1 MNIFQILAANFL
13 ALISIVSGLFHPAL
27 QMNVTPV
34 QTNLNPLT
42 IQSMKAKSY
51 PGSDVIVEQTLSPGN
66 NYSRYIV
73 SFMSDGL
80 KEYAY
85 LTIPKTR
92 KPTQGFP
99 VIIFNH
105 GYQVPELYTPDG
117 NYIAYMDA
125 LAKSGYIIFKPD
137 YRGNGKSEGSPTSS
151 YFSPDYITDDMN
163 AISSVKKMP
172 IVDSKTIGVWGHSMG
187 GMISLKVTEISK
199 DVKAVVIWGGV
210 VGSYNDIIYN
220 WQDKVSYKPVAEDL
234 MLRYKNLSS
243 LEGIYGTPVTNPT
256 FWNSVDPISYLKD
269 IKAPI
274 QIDVGLADN
283 QVPPSFSKGLYTKLK
298 ADGKVVEYYE
308 YPGANHDINQS
319 FTLAMKRT
327 IDFFNSYLK

>member
-1 MNIFQILAANFL
+1 MNIFQILIANLL
-13 ALISIVSGLFHPAL
+13 ALISIISGLFHPAL
-27 QMNVTPV
+27 PMNTQPTPI
-34 QTNLNPLT
+34 NLNPLT
-42 IQSMKAKSY
+42 IQAMRVKNY
-51 PGSDVIVEQTLSPGN
+51 PGSDVMIEQTLSPGS

-85 LTIPKTR
+85 LTIPKTH
-92 KPTQGFP
+92 KPTKGFP
-99 VIIFNH
+99 AIIFNH
-105 GYQVPELYTPDG
+105 GYQIPELYTPDG

-163 AISSVKKMP
+163 AIASVKRMP
-172 IVDSKTIGVWGHSMG
+172 IVNSNAIGVWGHSMG
-187 GMISLKVTEISK
+187 GMISLKVSEISK

-210 VGSYNDIIYN
+210 TGSYNDIIYN
-220 WQDKVSYKPVAEDL
+220 WQDKVSYKPAAEDL

-243 LEGIYGTPVTNPT
+243 LEGTYGTPVTNPT
-256 FWNSVDPISYLKD
+256 FWNSVDPTSYLKD
-269 IKAPI
+269 IKTPV
-274 QIDVGLADN
+274 QINVGLADN
-283 QVPPSFSKGLYTKLK
+283 QVPTSFSKGLYTKLK
-298 ADGKVVEYYE
+298 ADGKVTEYYE

-319 FTLAMKRT
+319 FTLAMKHT
-327 IDFFNSYLK
+327 IDFFNRYLK